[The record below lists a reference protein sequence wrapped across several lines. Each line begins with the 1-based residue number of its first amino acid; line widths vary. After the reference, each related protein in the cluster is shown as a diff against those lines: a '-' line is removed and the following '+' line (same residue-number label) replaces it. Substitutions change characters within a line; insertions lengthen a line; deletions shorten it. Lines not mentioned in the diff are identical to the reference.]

1 MSRTPKVSSWCARST
16 PSWSGSRTN
25 TSPGG
30 HDRQNGRTNL
40 GISTRTALRPRARC
54 PTTPRL
60 TAVPPMWA
68 HPCPSA
74 HLMAVLEPDA
84 FESARRLPL
93 VASVAGLTWLAR
105 IALDRAFGVGLR
117 TADWLAA
124 WPALVRALDGI
135 A

>member
-1 MSRTPKVSSWCARST
+1 
-16 PSWSGSRTN
+16 
-25 TSPGG
+25 
-30 HDRQNGRTNL
+30 
-40 GISTRTALRPRARC
+40 
-54 PTTPRL
+54 
-60 TAVPPMWA
+60 MWA
-68 HPCPSA
+68 NPCPSA

-135 A
+135 ASWHPHADGDQVPHPAARYQRRRPEQAADGGPARAPRGARPCE